1 MWSRQNSAV
10 GAILFVTIVVSIVD
24 ATPDYTGLPRGPYCA
39 NRYEAGRCCSGRR
52 DQCSAPILNTLCYC
66 DDFCNR
72 TREEDCCPDYWS
84 HCMGVI
90 LPTEPPLE
98 EFRQCFFKG
107 KYYEHGHTFKLN
119 CNTCKCSSL
128 GRRAEVLCEENRCL
142 IENDIIDGLNY
153 ESQDLGWQSGNH
165 SEFWGK
171 TLDDGIQLRLGTLNP
186 SKS

>member
-1 MWSRQNSAV
+1 MWSRLNSAI
-10 GAILFVTIVVSIVD
+10 GAILLVTIVVSIVD

-98 EFRQCFFKG
+98 EFRR
-107 KYYEHGHTFKLN
+107 KYK
-119 CNTCKCSSL
+119 K
-128 GRRAEVLCEENRCL
+128 
-142 IENDIIDGLNY
+142 
-153 ESQDLGWQSGNH
+153 
-165 SEFWGK
+165 K
-171 TLDDGIQLRLGTLNP
+171 
-186 SKS
+186 K